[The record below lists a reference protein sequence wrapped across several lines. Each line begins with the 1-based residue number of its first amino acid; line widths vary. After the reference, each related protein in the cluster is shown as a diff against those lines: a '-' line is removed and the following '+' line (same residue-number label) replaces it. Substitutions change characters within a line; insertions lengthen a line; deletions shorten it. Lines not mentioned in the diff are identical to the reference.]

1 MPQPLVRPPA
11 AFSIL
16 PIISSLTL
24 LFILTFCSW
33 LQVIGREQAKGQIY
47 NIQDT
52 QSVTFEGLA
61 RLSATAM
68 GMDGKDVQIKLYEPK
83 NFDFGEKKAFPMR
96 AQHFFCGV
104 DKAIHDL
111 DWTPK
116 YNMLA
121 GLKDSYETDFKVK
134 QAAGKLKSDFFTDDM
149 IINGQTI
156 AAAAK
161 V

>member
-1 MPQPLVRPPA
+1 M
-11 AFSIL
+11 
-16 PIISSLTL
+16 
-24 LFILTFCSW
+24 
-33 LQVIGREQAKGQIY
+33 IGREQAKGQIY

-68 GMDGKDVQIKLYEPK
+68 GMDAKDVQIKLYEPK

-104 DKAIHDL
+104 DKAIRDL
-111 DWTPK
+111 DWTPQF
-116 YNMLA
+116 NMLN

-134 QAAGKLKSDFFTDDM
+134 QAAGKLKSDFYTDDM
-149 IINGQTI
+149 ILNGVTI
-156 AAAAK
+156 ASAAK